1 MSVIQVQKAL
11 QHFAT
16 SKDGRAIVMKGDWGT
31 GKTFIW
37 QKTLENHRSSFTK
50 ANYSYVSL
58 FGVASL
64 ADLKRT
70 IFTNIV
76 ERDKAGEISS
86 PKTILSKFNNWD
98 FSEAKGLIRKL
109 SGQTKDTKVPFIGG
123 IGGMVEAI
131 QFATLTDTLIC
142 IDDFERRSKSLS
154 AREVLGLISNLVE
167 SRKCSVI
174 LILNENAL
182 KDDKD
187 EFFSF
192 NEKVFDYEVVYK
204 PEVKEC
210 VEIVFPSSDESLKIL
225 AQNIIK
231 LEINNIRLLK
241 KIRLF
246 NDMLSQHLKNAPAEV
261 TDKAML
267 ILPLAVLCLYGDG
280 KCPVD
285 IDFISD
291 ASKQSYMTPLYN
303 ISTDEKAKS
312 DALMDKVQWLKKY
325 GFSGADDL
333 DLAIISLVKRG
344 YADEDELE
352 LVLIALEDSIQ
363 HAKDMNL
370 LSDAWAALNG
380 SFGDDQPAVTALFD
394 NAVKVCI
401 HKMNI
406 REIENVYWFYTSLGQ
421 QEKAD
426 ALLKVHFE
434 DAKLNGWYFSRN
446 EVRPWPKEVA
456 VALALETYIDQNIRD
471 VSIDELMEKSYMNAG
486 FMPSVIKEFSKKT
499 ADDFYGYFL
508 NAHHS
513 YVHHYAR
520 NCLEISN
527 TQYSDDESNKGVKH
541 IFMCTYEAI
550 QRLSKTSELNAI
562 RASRFKEFE
571 PVYQM
576 YLDEGKQGN
585 WA

>member
-1 MSVIQVQKAL
+1 MSVVQVEKAL
-11 QHFAT
+11 HHFAT
-16 SKDGRAIVMKGDWGT
+16 TRDGRAIVMKGDWGT

-37 QKTLENHRSSFTK
+37 QKTLENHRGSFAK

-58 FGVASL
+58 FGLSSL

-86 PKTILSKFNNWD
+86 PKSILRKFNNWD

-131 QFATLTDTLIC
+131 QFANLTDTLIC

-174 LILNENAL
+174 LILNENAI

-210 VEIVFPSSDESLKIL
+210 VEIVFPSSDESLKVL
-225 AQNIIK
+225 AQNIVK

-261 TDKAML
+261 TNKAML
-267 ILPLAVLCLYGDG
+267 ILPLAVLCMYGDG

-291 ASKQSYMTPLYN
+291 ASKQSHMTPLYN
-303 ISTDEKAKS
+303 ISADEKAKS
-312 DALMDKVQWLKKY
+312 DAIMAKVKWLKDY

-344 YADEDELE
+344 YADEDELQ
-352 LVLIALEDSIQ
+352 LVLIALEESIK
-363 HAKDMNL
+363 HAKDMSL
-370 LSDAWAALNG
+370 LSDAWAALHG
-380 SFGDDQPAVTALFD
+380 SFGDDQPVVTAMFD
-394 NAVKVCI
+394 DAVKVCI

-406 REIENVYWFYTSLGQ
+406 REIENLYWLYTSLSQ
-421 QEKAD
+421 QDKAD
-426 ALLKVHFE
+426 ELLKVHLE
-434 DAKLNGWYFSRN
+434 DARLNGWYFNRN
-446 EVRPWPKEVA
+446 EIRPWPAQPA
-456 VALALETYIDQNIRD
+456 VALALEKYIDQNIRD

-499 ADDFYGYFL
+499 ADEFYGYFL
-508 NAHHS
+508 NAHHP
-513 YVHHYAR
+513 YVLHYAK
-520 NCLEISN
+520 NCLDLSN

-550 QRLSKTSELNAI
+550 QRLSKTSQLNAV
-562 RASRFKEFE
+562 RASRFSDYD
-571 PVYQM
+571 PVYQR
-576 YLDEGKQGN
+576 YLDEGKRGN

>member
-1 MSVIQVQKAL
+1 MSVSQVHKAL
-11 QHFAT
+11 QHFAVN
-16 SKDGRAIVMKGDWGT
+16 KNGRAIVLKGEWGT
-31 GKTFIW
+31 GKTYIW
-37 QKTLENHRSSFTK
+37 QKTLENHKTSFAK

-58 FGVASL
+58 FGLASL
-64 ADLKRT
+64 ADLKRA

-76 ERDKAGEISS
+76 PRDIAGEVSS
-86 PKTILSKFNNWD
+86 PKSILSKFNNWD
-98 FSEAKGLIRKL
+98 FSEAKGLVRKL
-109 SGQTKDTKVPFIGG
+109 SGQSKDVKVPFIGG

-182 KDDKD
+182 KDDGD

-192 NEKVFDYEVVYK
+192 NEKVFDYEVVFK

-210 VEIVFPSSDESLKIL
+210 VEIVFPSSDKSFKVL
-225 AQNIIK
+225 AKNIIK

-246 NDMLSQHLKNAPAEV
+246 NDMLTPHLKNAPAEV
-261 TDKAML
+261 TEKAML
-267 ILPLAVLCLYGDG
+267 ILPLAVLSLYGDG

-303 ISTDEKAKS
+303 ISADEKAKS
-312 DALMDKVQWLKKY
+312 DALMAKVKWLKDY

-344 YADEDELE
+344 YADEDELQ

-380 SFGDDQPAVTALFD
+380 SFGDDQPVVTAMFD
-394 NAVKVCI
+394 DAVKVCI

-406 REIENVYWFYTSLGQ
+406 REIENLYWLYTSLGQ
-421 QEKAD
+421 EGKAD
-426 ALLKVHFE
+426 ELLKVHFE
-434 DAKLNGWYFSRN
+434 DAKLNGWYFNRN
-446 EVRPWPKEVA
+446 EVRPWPKEAA
-456 VALALETYIDQNIRD
+456 VASALENYIDQNIRD

-499 ADDFYGYFL
+499 ANDFYGYFL
-508 NAHHS
+508 NAHHP
-513 YVHHYAR
+513 YVHHYAK
-520 NCLEISN
+520 NCLELSN
-527 TQYSDDESNKGVKH
+527 TQYSDAESDKGVRH

-550 QRLSKTSELNAI
+550 QRLSKTSKLNAI
-562 RASRFKEFE
+562 RASRFSEYE
-571 PVYQM
+571 PTYQM
-576 YLDEGKQGN
+576 YVDEGKQGK